1 MINMKSLKDLSLQIS
16 EEQYRE
22 NPALSYSL
30 IATYAKGGFASI
42 PHLYDKKE
50 SDALTFGSM
59 VDTIITEGIERFQE
73 KFVIA
78 DFKIPTDSIK
88 EVIDYLLEIRTEE
101 VFEDI
106 PDEWVCPLCGVGK
119 EDFEPVEDTIAVER
133 VPAEMVGDWSE
144 MVAEAFGKPTE
155 KPGMLLLADHPECY
169 FLMHRVDGKMVAGML
184 LYCKNGNAGIH
195 EVGTLEAYRGKGIAK
210 ALLLHALSIAKK
222 QGCTCAT
229 LQASPMGVPVYES
242 LGFEDVGTVNT
253 WLILPPGV
261 VL

>member
-1 MINMKSLKDLSLQIS
+1 MNYTKQEKCYLAIQSLLDSCELFAGVSKGSKKCSEYEAYFVPETMWYNRVHLLPGAQDTLAECIRSVSAGVKTMEMPNLISYLGCDYKRKEIAPLLEEAGYISPLPVQAAMFKSL
-16 EEQYRE
+16 
-22 NPALSYSL
+22 
-30 IATYAKGGFASI
+30 
-42 PHLYDKKE
+42 
-50 SDALTFGSM
+50 
-59 VDTIITEGIERFQE
+59 
-73 KFVIA
+73 
-78 DFKIPTDSIK
+78 
-88 EVIDYLLEIRTEE
+88 
-101 VFEDI
+101 
-106 PDEWVCPLCGVGK
+106 

-133 VPAEMVGDWSE
+133 VPAEMVGEWSE